1 MESSSGTGFNNTFVS
16 CKSLCDSYKIEHN
29 PDYVEVLEIMKRKR
43 KFIVKVKNIE
53 GEQLI

>member
-53 GEQLI
+53 GEQFI